1 MIEHCLVDLQKS
13 VFIDVFQ
20 ISDENTDLSLT
31 QLFDMKAFLIMSFK
45 IISKVNET
53 R

>member
-20 ISDENTDLSLT
+20 ISDENTDYQISYT
-31 QLFDMKAFLIMSFK
+31 TFRYEGSFDHEFQDYF
-45 IISKVNET
+45 
-53 R
+53 